1 MSIAR
6 AQLLLQ
12 QDRYDAAEA
21 ELRGA
26 LAEDPD
32 NGDAHTLL
40 AVCLAKAGK
49 RQDAHAALDEAIR
62 LRPDWAYP
70 HFVRGHL
77 YSDAG
82 ELEPARAAAAEA
94 LRLDPTDA
102 DAPALLAQI
111 DALDNKWEA
120 ALDWAG
126 RGLALDAE
134 HAGCA
139 NLRAHALTKLRRHD
153 EAAQAIETTLRGD
166 PENPTSHANLGWQ
179 KLHASQPR
187 EALDHFREALRL
199 EPGHDWA
206 RAGLVEALKAR
217 NPVYRLLLGYFLWMS
232 TLSAGVRNGLIIGG
246 WLGYRAVDG
255 VAEANPAAA
264 PWLRPLLWV
273 YIAFV
278 LLTWLGVPLFN
289 LMLRLSP
296 HGRHALDDHQRRGS
310 NIFAAMAG
318 ATLVCGLGYLASGVE
333 TLLNATLVV
342 GVTTLPVSGWTALA
356 GSTRYR
362 SVGWGVA
369 AVAVLGLGAI
379 GADVAAP
386 EGSVAGGLLLA
397 WLGATLAL
405 QLWIVFGGRGR
416 AVSR

>member
-26 LAEDPD
+26 LADDPD
-32 NGDAHTLL
+32 NGDAHTLM

-77 YSDAG
+77 LSDAG

-126 RGLALDAE
+126 RGLALDAD
-134 HAGCA
+134 AGCA
-139 NLRAHALTKLRRHD
+139 NLRAHALTRLRRHD

-166 PENPTSHANLGWQ
+166 PENPTSHANLG
-179 KLHASQPR
+179 
-187 EALDHFREALRL
+187 
-199 EPGHDWA
+199 
-206 RAGLVEALKAR
+206 
-217 NPVYRLLLGYFLWMS
+217 
-232 TLSAGVRNGLIIGG
+232 
-246 WLGYRAVDG
+246 
-255 VAEANPAAA
+255 
-264 PWLRPLLWV
+264 
-273 YIAFV
+273 
-278 LLTWLGVPLFN
+278 
-289 LMLRLSP
+289 
-296 HGRHALDDHQRRGS
+296 
-310 NIFAAMAG
+310 
-318 ATLVCGLGYLASGVE
+318 
-333 TLLNATLVV
+333 
-342 GVTTLPVSGWTALA
+342 
-356 GSTRYR
+356 
-362 SVGWGVA
+362 
-369 AVAVLGLGAI
+369 
-379 GADVAAP
+379 
-386 EGSVAGGLLLA
+386 
-397 WLGATLAL
+397 
-405 QLWIVFGGRGR
+405 
-416 AVSR
+416 